1 MWAMSLSFKA
11 KIRMLPLSAAA
22 VFIIGMVVSFL
33 VGNNTSAVLEQLRS
47 VDYPYLEHV
56 TESGQGV
63 EQFRLT
69 LQSAAAEGDDSKLK
83 EVAEIATM
91 TKAVMADIAKLKGK
105 EASASELQL
114 AFEAYQVP
122 ALGATRAMLTK
133 GDVGDQV
140 QRMQKGLV
148 ALDGQIADKKKQ
160 ATQAVADA
168 QASAARGV
176 QRGLW
181 IGLATGAVVLAVL
194 ALASRLIF
202 ASVWRELGDEPSALR
217 EMVQS
222 IAEGDLSAN
231 TLTAQAGDENSL
243 CAAVVKT
250 ADQLNMTVG
259 KIRLAVDSISTASS
273 EIASGNQDLS
283 TRTEQTASNLQQT
296 ASAMEQLTSTVRQTA
311 DSARQASQLATKT
324 SGAAHRG
331 GGIMTQVVTNMDEI
345 NAASHKISEIIGVID
360 GIAFQTNIL
369 ALNAAV
375 EAARAGEQG
384 RGFAVVASEVRS
396 LAKRS
401 ADSAKEIKMLINISS
416 DKVKIGTQLV
426 QDAGQSMQEIVAG
439 VQHVTDIIG
448 EISMATAEQTTGIV
462 SVNDSVVELDQMT
475 QQNAALV
482 EQATAAAQ
490 SLRDQAGILAE
501 SVATFQLR
509 DDMGLR
515 RNPSQ
520 FESQTAYPTMLSLA
534 ARAKPVSESRPKAFV
549 APPRSKSGANSS
561 QDWQSF

>member
-1 MWAMSLSFKA
+1 MNFYSPGIALLKPLPGTLRFWVLPAPLILALST
-11 KIRMLPLSAAA
+11 LL
-22 VFIIGMVVSFL
+22 L
-33 VGNNTSAVLEQLRS
+33 LQL
-47 VDYPYLEHV
+47 
-56 TESGQGV
+56 
-63 EQFRLT
+63 
-69 LQSAAAEGDDSKLK
+69 LQS
-83 EVAEIATM
+83 VANETWVTIL
-91 TKAVMADIAKLKGK
+91 V
-105 EASASELQL
+105 
-114 AFEAYQVP
+114 
-122 ALGATRAMLTK
+122 
-133 GDVGDQV
+133 
-140 QRMQKGLV
+140 LV
-148 ALDGQIADKKKQ
+148 ALVSWWYLQVCFFQITRGERDR
-160 ATQAVADA
+160 TA
-168 QASAARGV
+168 QAMKAA
-176 QRGLW
+176 
-181 IGLATGAVVLAVL
+181 
-194 ALASRLIF
+194 S
-202 ASVWRELGDEPSALR
+202 
-217 EMVQS
+217 
-222 IAEGDLSAN
+222 EGDLASSSYSGIKTLGNFGRDFELMVGNMSAIVAN
-231 TLTAQAGDENSL
+231 IRT
-243 CAAVVKT
+243 AAVMLGDT
-250 ADQLNMTVG
+250 G
-259 KIRLAVDSISTASS
+259 KKLVDDTRSLAERAATQ
-273 EIASGNQDLS
+273 GQH
-283 TRTEQTASNLQQT
+283 LQQT
-296 ASAMEQLTSTVRQTA
+296 SLHVKRVSETV
-311 DSARQASQLATKT
+311 ARNAA
-324 SGAAHRG
+324 AAHEVSM
-331 GGIMTQVVTNMDEI
+331 MTTSLHKEADEAGSKMHGAVNSMGPLEVTSRRM
-345 NAASHKISEIIGVID
+345 SEIIGVID

-520 FESQTAYPTMLSLA
+520 FESQTAYPAMLSLT
-534 ARAKPVSESRPKAFV
+534 ARAKPVSESRPKAYM
-549 APPRSKSGANSS
+549 APPRAKSGANSS